1 MRSSCRDFGWE
12 EWVFDKNDRVTVSIS
27 RDLVDVFFALYSNGK
42 SLLATPKRSKFSFC
56 IEFPNKQI
64 CSHWFFFCLL
74 LQPPH
79 RVQLSCFPFSPLVFS
94 LPLASSRNQINKTFR
109 LQVAIAVFSS
119 SSSFFAGNFMESPA
133 VRMKF
138 TVVNTRKKPAD
149 VSALH
154 KKSSVI

>member
-1 MRSSCRDFGWE
+1 MRISCRDFGWE

-64 CSHWFFFCLL
+64 YSHWFFLFTSPTP
-74 LQPPH
+74 Q

-119 SSSFFAGNFMESPA
+119 SSFFAGNFMESPA
-133 VRMKF
+133 VRIKF